1 MATNFP
7 TSLDALTNPTGS
19 SSLTSPDHAGQHAD
33 ANDAIESLQAKVGVN
48 GSAVTSSLD
57 YKVTNNVV
65 LKSTFT
71 TKGDILA
78 TSAAST
84 PTRLAVGSNNQV
96 LTADS
101 STATGVKWAT
111 VAGSLKFLST
121 NIYYSSTTITP
132 STVSPNAKMALITV
146 VGGGGGGGACPATTV
161 SQVAI
166 SENGNRGTAV
176 QAIFYNNTYSST
188 NCTTFTD
195 PWEIVVGA
203 GGAGGV
209 QGVSTGGSGNYSEV
223 KYPAGAKSPDWNIAG
238 GPGYG
243 ASTNATAVTPPFY
256 RQFSLNGSTS
266 SGAYGIAGSA
276 TYPITVRRANA
287 GYGINTDKSYATS
300 VSFGFIIGLT
310 GSLVELNTDYIS
322 DYVSPSAYN
331 SIVTTANSTFNGNVV
346 GYGVGGASK
355 LRLGTN
361 AAAVNGNG
369 GNQGIVLIS
378 WFG

>member
-1 MATNFP
+1 
-7 TSLDALTNPTGS
+7 
-19 SSLTSPDHAGQHAD
+19 
-33 ANDAIESLQAKVGVN
+33 
-48 GSAVTSSLD
+48 VTSSLD
-57 YKVTNNVV
+57 YKITNNVV
-65 LKSTFT
+65 SKSTFT

-101 STATGVKWAT
+101 SAATGVKWAT

-166 SENGNRGTAV
+166 SENGNRGSAI

-188 NCTTFTD
+188 NCTTFAD

-209 QGVSTGGSGNYSEV
+209 QGVTTGGSGNYSQV
-223 KYPAGAKSPDWNIAG
+223 LYPAGAKSPDWNILG
-238 GPGYG
+238 GYGYG
-243 ASTNATAVTPPFY
+243 AATNATAVTPPFY

-266 SGAYGIAGSA
+266 CNAYGIVGSA
-276 TYPITVRRANA
+276 AYPIIVRKGNA
-287 GYGINTDKSYATS
+287 GWGINTDKSYATS
-300 VSFGFIIGLT
+300 VSFGYLIGFT
-310 GSLVELNTDYIS
+310 GSLADMNVDYITDYANTTA
-322 DYVSPSAYN
+322 AYN
-331 SIVTTANSTFNGNVV
+331 FIATTANSTFNGNST

-361 AAAVNGNG
+361 AAAVNGNAG
-369 GNQGIVLIS
+369 TQGIVLIS